1 MNLTPQEALAGVE
14 QMIVQTPKGPIQYR
28 QAGLGDQVTHVLL
41 HGIGSASASW
51 AYQLGSAVGVKDLRV
66 VAWDAPGYGQSAHL
80 EMPEPS
86 ASSYATMLWLW
97 LDALGVS
104 SPVQLV
110 GHSLGA
116 LMAASAVLQQP
127 DRVSRAVFLAPA
139 RGYGDAEPAERKKVV
154 EGRLSNLEKLGPAGM
169 ANARASAMLSTHAK
183 PWMVDAVRQTMSE
196 VDPKGYA
203 QAVQMLGQG
212 NLIRD
217 VHGIKC
223 PMLVASGDADTITP
237 PATCDQVAHAAQQKR
252 LSLGEVGH
260 ACPLEAALA
269 INQLLGLPSQRGHH

>member
-14 QMIVQTPKGPIQYR
+14 QMIVQTPKGPIHYR

>member
-139 RGYGDAEPAERKKVV
+139 KGYGDADPAERKKVV

-183 PWMVDAVRQTMSE
+183 PWMVDAVRQTMSA

-223 PMLVASGDADTITP
+223 PMLIASGDADTITP
-237 PATCDQVAHAAQQKR
+237 PLACDQVAHAAQQKR

-269 INQLLGLPSQRGHH
+269 INQLLGLPVQIGHL

>member
-28 QAGLGDQVTHVLL
+28 QAGLEDQVTHVLL

-66 VAWDAPGYGQSAHL
+66 VAWDAPGYGQSVHL

-86 ASSYATMLWLW
+86 AANYATMLWLW

-127 DRVSRAVFLAPA
+127 ERVSRAVFLAPA
-139 RGYGDAEPAERKKVV
+139 KGYGDADPAERKKVV

-169 ANARASAMLSTHAK
+169 ANTRASAMLSTHAK

-223 PMLVASGDADTITP
+223 PMLIASGDADTITP
-237 PATCDQVAHAAQQKR
+237 PLACDQVAHAAQQKR

-269 INQLLGLPSQRGHH
+269 INQLLGLPGQIGHH

>member
-28 QAGLGDQVTHVLL
+28 QAGRADQVTHVLL

-66 VAWDAPGYGQSAHL
+66 VAWDAPGYGQSVHL
-80 EMPEPS
+80 KMSEPS
-86 ASSYATMLWLW
+86 ATNYATMLWLW

-127 DRVSRAVFLAPA
+127 ERVSRAVFLAPA
-139 RGYGDAEPAERKKVV
+139 KGYGDADSAERKKVV

-183 PWMVDAVRQTMSE
+183 PWMVDAVRQTMSA

-217 VHGIKC
+217 VQGIKC
-223 PMLVASGDADTITP
+223 PTLIASGEADTITP
-237 PATCDQVAHAAQQKR
+237 PLACDQVAHAAQQKR

-269 INQLLGLPSQRGHH
+269 INQLLGLPVQIGHL

>member
-14 QMIVQTPKGPIQYR
+14 QMIVQTPKGPIHYR

-110 GHSLGA
+110 GHSLGG

-139 RGYGDAEPAERKKVV
+139 RGYGDAEPAESKKVV

-269 INQLLGLPSQRGHH
+269 INQLLGLPVRIGHL

>member
-80 EMPEPS
+80 EMPKPS

-127 DRVSRAVFLAPA
+127 ERVSRAVFLAPA
-139 RGYGDAEPAERKKVV
+139 KGYGDADPAERKKVV

-183 PWMVDAVRQTMSE
+183 PWMVDAVRQTMSA

-217 VHGIKC
+217 VQGIKC
-223 PMLVASGDADTITP
+223 PTLIASGEADTITSP
-237 PATCDQVAHAAQQKR
+237 LACDQVAHAAQQKR

-269 INQLLGLPSQRGHH
+269 INQLLGLPVQIGHL

>member
-127 DRVSRAVFLAPA
+127 DRVSRSVFLAPA

>member
-110 GHSLGA
+110 GHSLGG

-269 INQLLGLPSQRGHH
+269 INQLLGLPSQIGHH

>member
-14 QMIVQTPKGPIQYR
+14 QMVVQTPQGHIQCR
-28 QAGLGDQVTHVLL
+28 QAGLAAQVTHVLL

-51 AYQLGSAVGVKDLRV
+51 AYQLGSVVGVQDLRV
-66 VAWDAPGYGQSAHL
+66 VAWDAPGYGKSAHL

-86 ASSYATMLWLW
+86 AANYATMLWLW

-116 LMAASAVLQQP
+116 LMVASAVLQQP
-127 DRVSRAVFLAPA
+127 DRVSRCVFLAPA
-139 RGYGDAEPAERKKVV
+139 RGYGDADPAERKKVV
-154 EGRLSNLEKLGPAGM
+154 EGRLTSLEKFGPVGM

-183 PWMVDAVRQTMSE
+183 PWMRDAVRQTMSE
-196 VDPKGYA
+196 IDPKGYT

-217 VHGIKC
+217 VLDIKR
-223 PMLVASGDADTITP
+223 PMLVASGEADTITP
-237 PATCDQVAHAAQQKR
+237 PAVCDQVAHAAQQKR

-260 ACPLEAALA
+260 ACPLEAGFA
-269 INQLLGLPSQRGHH
+269 INQLLGLPGQIGHH

>member
-110 GHSLGA
+110 GHSLGG

-127 DRVSRAVFLAPA
+127 DRVSRSVFLAPA

-269 INQLLGLPSQRGHH
+269 INQLLGLPSQIGHH

>member
-28 QAGLGDQVTHVLL
+28 QAGRADQVTHVLL

-66 VAWDAPGYGQSAHL
+66 VAWDAPGYGQSVHL

-86 ASSYATMLWLW
+86 AANYATMVWLW

-127 DRVSRAVFLAPA
+127 DRVSRSVFLAPA
-139 RGYGDAEPAERKKVV
+139 KGYGDAEPAERKKVV
-154 EGRLSNLEKLGPAGM
+154 DGRLSNLEKLGPAGM
-169 ANARASAMLSTHAK
+169 ANARASAMLSLHAK
-183 PWMVDAVRQTMSE
+183 PWMIDAVRQSMSE
-196 VDPKGYA
+196 VDPRGYT

-217 VHGIKC
+217 VQGIKC
-223 PMLVASGDADTITP
+223 SMLIASGEADTITP
-237 PATCDQVAHAAQQKR
+237 PSACDQVAHAAQQKR

-269 INQLLGLPSQRGHH
+269 INQLLGLPSQIGHH

>member
-66 VAWDAPGYGQSAHL
+66 VAWDAPGYGQSVHL

-86 ASSYATMLWLW
+86 AANYATMLWLW

-127 DRVSRAVFLAPA
+127 ERVSRAVFLAPA
-139 RGYGDAEPAERKKVV
+139 KGYGDADPAERKKVV

>member
-139 RGYGDAEPAERKKVV
+139 KGYGDADPAERKKVV

-183 PWMVDAVRQTMSE
+183 PWMVDAVRQTMSA

-217 VHGIKC
+217 VHGINC
-223 PMLVASGDADTITP
+223 PTLIASGEADTITP
-237 PATCDQVAHAAQQKR
+237 PLACDQVAHAAQQKR

-269 INQLLGLPSQRGHH
+269 INQLLGLPVQIGHL

>member
-127 DRVSRAVFLAPA
+127 ERVSRAVFLAPA
-139 RGYGDAEPAERKKVV
+139 KGYGDADPAERKKVV

-269 INQLLGLPSQRGHH
+269 INQLLGLPGQIGHH

>member
-28 QAGLGDQVTHVLL
+28 QSGRADQVTHVLL
-41 HGIGSASASW
+41 HGIGSASANW

-86 ASSYATMLWLW
+86 AANYATMVWLW

-127 DRVSRAVFLAPA
+127 DRVSRSVFLAPA
-139 RGYGDAEPAERKKVV
+139 KGYGDAEPAERKKVV

-169 ANARASAMLSTHAK
+169 ANARASAMLSSHAK
-183 PWMVDAVRQTMSE
+183 PWMIDAVRQTMSE
-196 VDPKGYA
+196 VDPRGYT
-203 QAVQMLGQG
+203 QAVKMLGQG

-217 VHGIKC
+217 VYGIKC
-223 PMLVASGDADTITP
+223 SMLIASGEADTITP
-237 PATCDQVAHAAQQKR
+237 PSACDQVAHAAQQKR

-269 INQLLGLPSQRGHH
+269 INHLLGLPSQIGHH

>member
-28 QAGLGDQVTHVLL
+28 QAGRADQVTHVLL

-66 VAWDAPGYGQSAHL
+66 VAWDAPGYGQSVHL
-80 EMPEPS
+80 KMSEPS
-86 ASSYATMLWLW
+86 ATNYATMLWLW

-127 DRVSRAVFLAPA
+127 ERVSRAVFLAPA
-139 RGYGDAEPAERKKVV
+139 KGYGDADSAERKKVV

-183 PWMVDAVRQTMSE
+183 PWMVDAVRQTMSA

-217 VHGIKC
+217 VQGIKC
-223 PMLVASGDADTITP
+223 PTLIASGEADTITSP
-237 PATCDQVAHAAQQKR
+237 LACDQVAHAAQQKR

-260 ACPLEAALA
+260 ACPLEAALV
-269 INQLLGLPSQRGHH
+269 INQLLGLPVRIGHL

>member
-14 QMIVQTPKGPIQYR
+14 QTIVQTPKGPIQYR

-41 HGIGSASASW
+41 HGIGSASANW

-80 EMPEPS
+80 EMPKPS

-127 DRVSRAVFLAPA
+127 DRVSRAVFIAPA
-139 RGYGDAEPAERKKVV
+139 KGYGDADPTERKKVV

-183 PWMVDAVRQTMSE
+183 PWMVDAVRQTMSA

-223 PMLVASGDADTITP
+223 PMLIASGDADTITP
-237 PATCDQVAHAAQQKR
+237 PLACDQVAHAAQQKR

-269 INQLLGLPSQRGHH
+269 INQLLGLPGQIGHH

>member
-14 QMIVQTPKGPIQYR
+14 QMIVQTPKGPIHYR

-110 GHSLGA
+110 GHSLGG

-269 INQLLGLPSQRGHH
+269 INQLLGLPVRIGHL

>member
-196 VDPKGYA
+196 VNPKGYA

-237 PATCDQVAHAAQQKR
+237 PATCDQVAHTAQQKR

>member
-14 QMIVQTPKGPIQYR
+14 QMIVQTPKGPIHYR

-110 GHSLGA
+110 GHSLGG

>member
-28 QAGLGDQVTHVLL
+28 QAGRADQVTHVLL

-66 VAWDAPGYGQSAHL
+66 VAWDAPGYGQSVHL

-86 ASSYATMLWLW
+86 AANYATMLWLW

-127 DRVSRAVFLAPA
+127 ERVSRAVFLAPA
-139 RGYGDAEPAERKKVV
+139 KGYGDADPAERKKVV

-223 PMLVASGDADTITP
+223 PMLIASGDADTITP
-237 PATCDQVAHAAQQKR
+237 PLACDQVAHAAQQKR

-269 INQLLGLPSQRGHH
+269 INQLLGLPVRIGHL

>member
-1 MNLTPQEALAGVE
+1 V
-14 QMIVQTPKGPIQYR
+14 
-28 QAGLGDQVTHVLL
+28 
-41 HGIGSASASW
+41 
-51 AYQLGSAVGVKDLRV
+51 
-66 VAWDAPGYGQSAHL
+66 HL

-86 ASSYATMLWLW
+86 AANYATMLWLW

-127 DRVSRAVFLAPA
+127 DRVSRSVFLAPA
-139 RGYGDAEPAERKKVV
+139 KGYGDADPAERKKVV

-183 PWMVDAVRQTMSE
+183 PWMVDAVRQTMSA

-217 VHGIKC
+217 VQGIKC
-223 PMLVASGDADTITP
+223 PTLIASGEADTITP
-237 PATCDQVAHAAQQKR
+237 PLACDQVAHAAQQKR

-269 INQLLGLPSQRGHH
+269 INQLLGLPGQIGHH

>member
-127 DRVSRAVFLAPA
+127 DRVSRSVFLAPA

-269 INQLLGLPSQRGHH
+269 INQLLGLPSQIGHH

>member
-51 AYQLGSAVGVKDLRV
+51 AYQLGSAVGVKDSRV

>member
-28 QAGLGDQVTHVLL
+28 QAGRADQVTHVLL

-66 VAWDAPGYGQSAHL
+66 VAWDAPGYGQSVHL
-80 EMPEPS
+80 KMSEPS
-86 ASSYATMLWLW
+86 ATNYATMLWLW

-127 DRVSRAVFLAPA
+127 ERVSRAVFLAPA
-139 RGYGDAEPAERKKVV
+139 KGYGDADPAERKKVV

-183 PWMVDAVRQTMSE
+183 PWMVDAVRQTMSA

-212 NLIRD
+212 NLISD

-223 PMLVASGDADTITP
+223 PTLIASGEADTITP
-237 PATCDQVAHAAQQKR
+237 PLACDQVAHAAQQKR